1 MSQASGARNVAFVF
15 LKFGPSPTLPF
26 RRTPFSLGWFKALKN
41 LQSLESKPLQP
52 PLWEAGR
59 YYYVNFIN
67 KLSSGRRC
75 PGVCFNRL
83 PCPCL
88 SRPHMVLSGL
98 LKSLLVHMALLKQFS
113 LHSLHDEQPGLE
125 MPPQLVTNQLRAS
138 RGPSLRSCCLR
149 GMMSA

>member
-59 YYYVNFIN
+59 YYYVDFRN
-67 KLSSGRRC
+67 KLSSGKEV
-75 PGVCFNRL
+75 PWGLFQPTSL
-83 PCPCL
+83 PLPF
-88 SRPHMVLSGL
+88 SASHGAVRPSQVTAGPHGL
-98 LKSLLVHMALLKQFS
+98 A
-113 LHSLHDEQPGLE
+113 
-125 MPPQLVTNQLRAS
+125 
-138 RGPSLRSCCLR
+138 
-149 GMMSA
+149 